1 MNTRA
6 NGTVTGTGKIL
17 IVDDLPDN
25 IEVLIA
31 ALDDAHDVRFAT
43 SAAEMLDMLSKGY
56 HPDVILLDVMMPEMD
71 GFQACEALKK
81 DPLTRDIPVLFVTA
95 RHDTESETRSFAVGA
110 VDFIHKP
117 VQRDVVR
124 ARVGLQLELMRHR
137 HHLQALVD
145 ERTRE
150 LAAARDRAE
159 SAVRAKDAF
168 LRNMTQEIRTPMFQI
183 KGLAGLLRSAV
194 HDQRG
199 MERLAMLDTA
209 LNDLLRL
216 ADSVLEY
223 SRLESETVDITSA
236 NWALESLLDRLD
248 QRYGTI
254 AEDLG
259 LQFKVAS
266 DERLPAAFKGDR
278 SRIERVLGVLLSN
291 AVKFSQQ
298 GAITLAMEPLE
309 RTAAST
315 TVRFSVSDQG
325 MGMDE
330 AMQARLFQLFEPGD
344 VQDVRRYNGIG
355 LGLALAQRLVSL
367 MGGRIYLDSQP
378 GQGSRF
384 WFELKLDTAD

>member
-1 MNTRA
+1 MNTA
-6 NGTVTGTGKIL
+6 AAPTGKIL

-43 SAAEMLDMLSKGY
+43 SAAEMHDMLTKGY
-56 HPDVILLDVMMPEMD
+56 HPDVILLDVMMPEVD
-71 GFQACEALKK
+71 GFQACEALKA

-95 RHDTESETRSFAVGA
+95 RQDTESETRSFAVGA

-183 KGLAGLLRSAV
+183 KGLSGLLRSAV
-194 HDQRG
+194 HDPRG

-223 SRLESETVDITSA
+223 SRLEAETVDIASA
-236 NWALESLLDRLD
+236 NWALAALTDRLD

-259 LQFKVAS
+259 LVFAVQCDA
-266 DERLPAAFKGDR
+266 RLPQAFKGDR
-278 SRIERVLGVLLSN
+278 SRIERVLGVLMSN

-298 GAITLAMEPLE
+298 GHITLDVAPLE

-315 TVRFSVSDQG
+315 TVRFAVSDQG
-325 MGMDE
+325 MGIDE
-330 AMQARLFQLFEPGD
+330 AMQSRLFQLFEPGD

-367 MGGRIYLDSQP
+367 MGGRIYLESQP

-384 WFELKLDTAD
+384 WFELKLDHADA